1 MSYSNPS
8 SPSPDSITEE
18 QPFFHAELVQSG
30 EGKDDYSRTTSSLLH
45 LPRQE
50 NLAYSEEEIQTTDT
64 IDFNFLSSSAS
75 CSTQPETAGR
85 SLLAMGKGL
94 LTPWGIS
101 GLFCFL
107 LANLLLTVSQF
118 SSLQATSSPA
128 TTIATAVPTASVPTA
143 NPSLRLDGAYPSPL
157 SINQLSEL
165 PSPTVA
171 NPSTQPTTNLTAHQ
185 AIASLETVPS
195 LPPTS
200 VNSAPANESLA
211 ALLLPP
217 SLQPQISYSTALLP
231 SPPRPQL
238 PPRSPVAGQFK
249 IAPPLPS
256 QAVPANHLPTVAVRP
271 SHLPAISPVPLP
283 PPPPISSQIPPSL
296 ATLSNPTAVAPVNS
310 TNTINGVANP
320 PAPINNPVSSG
331 VNSSLPAPT
340 STASSP
346 ASEQILRQI
355 LNQQNQGLGEENPT
369 AQESFNQKTRKK
381 LQTLYNQNQG
391 VVANPKNPE
400 TQGLVNQL
408 QQLNQPE

>member
-1 MSYSNPS
+1 M
-8 SPSPDSITEE
+8 
-18 QPFFHAELVQSG
+18 QSG

-217 SLQPQISYSTALLP
+217 SLQPQISYSTALPP

-256 QAVPANHLPTVAVRP
+256 QAVPANHFPTVAVRP
-271 SHLPAISPVPLP
+271 SHLPASVPLP
-283 PPPPISSQIPPSL
+283 PPAPHLIPDSPQPGNLEQSDRRC
-296 ATLSNPTAVAPVNS
+296 
-310 TNTINGVANP
+310 
-320 PAPINNPVSSG
+320 SG
-331 VNSSLPAPT
+331 
-340 STASSP
+340 
-346 ASEQILRQI
+346 
-355 LNQQNQGLGEENPT
+355 
-369 AQESFNQKTRKK
+369 
-381 LQTLYNQNQG
+381 
-391 VVANPKNPE
+391 
-400 TQGLVNQL
+400 
-408 QQLNQPE
+408 QLN

>member
-30 EGKDDYSRTTSSLLH
+30 EGKDDYSQTASGLLH

-50 NLAYSEEEIQTTDT
+50 NLAYSEEEIQATDT

-75 CSTQPETAGR
+75 CSTQPESVGR
-85 SLLAMGKGL
+85 SLLDLGKGL

-171 NPSTQPTTNLTAHQ
+171 NPSTQPTTNLTAHE

-217 SLQPQISYSTALLP
+217 SLQPQISYSTALPP

-256 QAVPANHLPTVAVRP
+256 QAVPANHFPTVAVRP
-271 SHLPAISPVPLP
+271 SHLPASVPLP
-283 PPPPISSQIPPSL
+283 PPPPISFQVPPSL
-296 ATLSNPTAVAPVNS
+296 ATLSNPTAVAPVNA
-310 TNTINGVANP
+310 TNTINSVANP

-331 VNSSLPAPT
+331 VNPALPAPT

-391 VVANPKNPE
+391 VVANPENPE

>member
-1 MSYSNPS
+1 MSYSKPS

-18 QPFFHAELVQSG
+18 QPFFRAELVRPG
-30 EGKDDYSRTTSSLLH
+30 EEKDDYSQTASSLLH

-64 IDFNFLSSSAS
+64 IDFNFLSASAPR
-75 CSTQPETAGR
+75 STQPESAGR
-85 SLLAMGKGL
+85 SLLDLGKGL
-94 LTPWGIS
+94 LTPWGMS

-107 LANLLLTVSQF
+107 LANILLTVSQF
-118 SSLQATSSPA
+118 SSLQANSSPSA
-128 TTIATAVPTASVPTA
+128 AIATAVPTASVPTA
-143 NPSLRLDGAYPSPL
+143 IPSLQLDGASTSPL
-157 SINQLSEL
+157 SLNQLSEL
-165 PSPTVA
+165 PTPTVIA
-171 NPSTQPTTNLTAHQ
+171 PSTQPTTNLTAHQ
-185 AIASLETVPS
+185 AITSLETVPS

-200 VNSAPANESLA
+200 VSSAPANESLA

-217 SLQPQISYSTALLP
+217 SLQPQVSYSTALPPAPVRPPLP
-231 SPPRPQL
+231 L
-238 PPRSPVAGQFK
+238 RSAVAGQFK

-271 SHLPAISPVPLP
+271 SHLSQPVPLP
-283 PPPPISSQIPPSL
+283 PPPPISSQVPPSL

-310 TNTINGVANP
+310 TSPVNNVANP

-340 STASSP
+340 STAASP

-391 VVANPKNPE
+391 VVANPENPE

>member
-1 MSYSNPS
+1 MSYSKPS

-18 QPFFHAELVQSG
+18 QPFFRAELVRPG
-30 EGKDDYSRTTSSLLH
+30 EGKDDYSQTASGLLH

-50 NLAYSEEEIQTTDT
+50 NLAYSEEEIRATDT
-64 IDFNFLSSSAS
+64 IDFNFLSPSAS
-75 CSTQPETAGR
+75 RSTQPETVGR
-85 SLLAMGKGL
+85 SLLVLGKGL

-107 LANLLLTVSQF
+107 LANILLTVSQF

-128 TTIATAVPTASVPTA
+128 TAIATAASTASVPTA
-143 NPSLRLDGAYPSPL
+143 NPSLQLDGASPSPL
-157 SINQLSEL
+157 SLNQLSEL

-171 NPSTQPTTNLTAHQ
+171 APSTQPTTNLTAHQ

-217 SLQPQISYSTALLP
+217 SLQPQISYSTALPP

-256 QAVPANHLPTVAVRP
+256 QAVPANHFPTVAVRP
-271 SHLPAISPVPLP
+271 SHLPASVPLP

-310 TNTINGVANP
+310 TSPVNNVANP

-331 VNSSLPAPT
+331 VNPSLSAPT

-391 VVANPKNPE
+391 VVANPENPE